1 MADDV
6 YMYKGSWV
14 KIAKHLRLVDC
25 KEKTFDAHGKRYD
38 SDSNFSPTMIIE
50 NLSFSHSQLSM
61 IIVIIHMFSKKT
73 HIEIS

>member
-1 MADDV
+1 MADDG

-38 SDSNFSPTMIIE
+38 SDRNFSPTMVIDFF
-50 NLSFSHSQLSM
+50 SFSHSQLSM
-61 IIVIIHMFSKKT
+61 IIVIIHMFPKKLT
-73 HIEIS
+73 